1 MYSTTEAKN
10 KQIGWRRCGDN
21 IIYFKN
27 DDSLWVNHFL
37 KFIYEII
44 NWKTFSANNSDSEDE
59 SGSYTLTFNI
69 EFQYENDTVYFA
81 HSYPYTY
88 TELQDYLME
97 IQRHPVKSKFCKLR
111 LLCRSLAGNNIY
123 YLTVT
128 APSTEED
135 TIKVSGVFFLFFKKY
150 FGVLKNAHEG
160 KQIS

>member
-10 KQIGWRRCGDN
+10 KQIGWRRCGEN

-27 DDSLWVNHFL
+27 DDNLWVNHFL
-37 KFIYEII
+37 NFFYEII
-44 NWKTFSANNSDSEDE
+44 NWKTFRANNSDSEDE

-88 TELQDYLME
+88 TELQDYLMA

-128 APSTEED
+128 APPTEED
-135 TIKVSGVFFLFFKKY
+135 TVKVSVWKIFSNQLGFDSKT
-150 FGVLKNAHEG
+150 
-160 KQIS
+160 